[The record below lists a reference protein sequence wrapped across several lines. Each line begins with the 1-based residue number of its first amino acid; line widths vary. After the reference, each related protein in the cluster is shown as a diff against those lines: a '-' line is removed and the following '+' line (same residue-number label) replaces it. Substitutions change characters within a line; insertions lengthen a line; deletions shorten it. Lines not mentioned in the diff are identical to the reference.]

1 MFYFNIYP
9 GFMENKMIK
18 KLFIKFLIISYK
30 MDTLAYNLFNK
41 NKK

>member
-1 MFYFNIYP
+1 
-9 GFMENKMIK
+9 MIK
-18 KLFIKFLIISYK
+18 KLLIKFLIISYK

>member
-1 MFYFNIYP
+1 MFYFNIYS

-18 KLFIKFLIISYK
+18 KLITKFLIISYK
-30 MDTLAYNLFNK
+30 MDTLTYNLFNK